1 MYKKTQAGEGN
12 RMKRHKPRYKPSKK
26 RHMPKVTQQVY
37 VNRMDARDTF
47 HCNS

>member
-1 MYKKTQAGEGN
+1 MEEMTQAKEGICI
-12 RMKRHKPRYKPSKK
+12 KRHKPRYKPSKK

-47 HCNS
+47 H

>member
-1 MYKKTQAGEGN
+1 MNKKTQAKIQTIK
-12 RMKRHKPRYKPSKK
+12 KRHKLRSNSTK
-26 RHMPKVTQQVY
+26 RHMQKVTQQVY

>member
-1 MYKKTQAGEGN
+1 MTKKTQA
-12 RMKRHKPRYKPSKK
+12 KIQTIKK
-26 RHMPKVTQQVY
+26 RHMPKVIQQVY